1 MEETPRYPDLVLD
14 VSALTKRKRTQ
25 IDLCPDSAQTS
36 ALMQDLKLNGLRKV
50 SLKGQLTPTGKH
62 DFLLVTELGATAVQ
76 PCTITLEPVTTRIE
90 TEITR
95 RFVADMPER
104 GAEADAEE
112 DEFGG
117 TAMLEDD
124 SIEPLGRAIDLWR
137 VLSEALALEL
147 PDYPRAEGA
156 ELGTVNITEPGKT
169 ALDEEAIKPFAG
181 LAALKDKLEGKE

>member
-25 IDLCPDSAQTS
+25 IDLCPDSAQTR

-169 ALDEEAIKPFAG
+169 AVDEEAIKPFAG

>member
-25 IDLCPDSAQTS
+25 IDLRPDSAQTR

-95 RFVADMPER
+95 RFVADMPES

>member
-25 IDLCPDSAQTS
+25 IDLCPDSAQTR

-95 RFVADMPER
+95 RFVADMPEH

>member
-14 VSALTKRKRTQ
+14 VSTLTKRKRTQ
-25 IDLCPDSAQTS
+25 IDLRPDSAQTK
-36 ALMQDLKLNGLRKV
+36 ALMQDLKLSGLRKV
-50 SLKGQLTPTGKH
+50 SFKGQLTPTGKH

-90 TEITR
+90 TEIIR

-124 SIEPLGRAIDLWR
+124 TIEPLGRAIDLWR

-169 ALDEEAIKPFAG
+169 ALDEEAIKTFAG

>member
-25 IDLCPDSAQTS
+25 IDLCPDSAQTR

-147 PDYPRAEGA
+147 PDYPRADGA

-181 LAALKDKLEGKE
+181 LAALKNKLEGKE